1 MSETLR
7 QRLSRW
13 FRPPRRLKVTRQGKI
28 FLIVTIGVGIAAIN
42 TANNL
47 LFLVLGFMLSLIVI
61 SGILSESV
69 LRRIEIRRR
78 LPTLPWA
85 GEPCPIEITVRNLK
99 LIPSYCLE
107 IQDLSSNFVINRR
120 CFFLKVSGHKSQS
133 TTYHCVF
140 PKRGIYHFTGFKVIT
155 RFPFSL
161 FAKSYFYDSPDDF
174 IVAPRRVPPR
184 RPPDNE
190 HDLGEEAAGRDP
202 DRLDPEPALVHPYH
216 PGDDVRRINWKLSAK
231 RQRLVVTE
239 GVRRSR
245 KQVNILFDDRLAAER
260 FRGSG
265 ARHPTVPDRMME
277 QVEAMARDAFE
288 DAVNEIASTA
298 HELSRLEYDV
308 WFGTRRKVMGPLP
321 PEQFHVIL
329 LELALVDPLPGREGE
344 VPPLPVPPVGTT
356 MTFHV
361 GDEDHE
367 PLPPRVEIRLS
378 APDGIE
384 VPTPG
389 AGGN

>member
-1 MSETLR
+1 M
-7 QRLSRW
+7 
-13 FRPPRRLKVTRQGKI
+13 RPPRRLKVTRQGKVFI
-28 FLIVTIGVGIAAIN
+28 LVTVGVGIAAIN

-61 SGILSESV
+61 SGILSEAV

-99 LIPSYCLE
+99 RIPSYCLE

-120 CFFLKVSGHKSQS
+120 CFFLKVSGNKSQS

-140 PKRGIYHFTGFKVIT
+140 PRRGTYHFTGYKVIT

-161 FAKSYFYDSPDDF
+161 FAKSYFYESTDDF

-184 RPPDNE
+184 KPPEQEMDS
-190 HDLGEEAAGRDP
+190 GEESPRRDP

-239 GVRRSR
+239 GVHRMRR
-245 KQVNILFDDRLAAER
+245 QINLLFDDRLAVER

-265 ARHPTVPDRMME
+265 ARHPTLPDRMME
-277 QVEAMARDAFE
+277 QVEALAREAFE
-288 DAVNEIASTA
+288 DSINEIASTGF
-298 HELSRLEYDV
+298 ELVQRDFDL
-308 WFGTRRKVMGPLP
+308 WLGTRRKVIGPLP

-329 LELALVDPLPGREGE
+329 LELALMEPLPGREGD
-344 VPPLPVPPVGTT
+344 VPPLPLPPRGATIA
-356 MTFHV
+356 FHV
-361 GDEDHE
+361 GDEDHD
-367 PLPPRVEIRLS
+367 PLPPRVEIRLPAMEGV
-378 APDGIE
+378 APFQ
-384 VPTPG
+384 PG
-389 AGGN
+389 GES

>member
-1 MSETLR
+1 MSESFGQKLR
-7 QRLSRW
+7 RW
-13 FRPPRRLKVTRQGKI
+13 LRPPRRLKVTRQGKVFI
-28 FLIVTIGVGIAAIN
+28 LVTIGVGIAAIN

-61 SGILSESV
+61 SGILSEAV
-69 LRRIEIRRR
+69 LRHIEIRRR

-85 GEPCPIEITVRNLK
+85 GEPCPIEITVKNVKR
-99 LIPSYCLE
+99 IPSYCLE

-120 CFFLKVSGHKSQS
+120 CFFLKVSGKKSQS

-140 PKRGIYHFTGFKVIT
+140 PKRGSYHFTGYKVIT

-161 FAKSYFYDSPDDF
+161 FAKSYFYKSPDDF

-184 RPPDNE
+184 RPPVDE
-190 HDLGEEAAGRDP
+190 REIGEEASGREP
-202 DRLDPEPALVHPYH
+202 DRLDPEPALLHPYN

-245 KQVNILFDDRLAAER
+245 KRINLLFDDRLAVER

-265 ARHPTVPDRMME
+265 ARHPTMPDRMME
-277 QVEAMARDAFE
+277 HVQAMAREAFE
-288 DAVNEIASTA
+288 DAVNEAASTGF
-298 HELSRLEYDV
+298 ELSQQDYEL
-308 WFGTRRKVMGPLP
+308 WFGTRRKVFGPIQ

-329 LELALVDPLPGREGE
+329 LEFALMEPIPGPETD
-344 VPPLPVPPVGTT
+344 VPPMPVPPAGATIE
-356 MTFHV
+356 FHT
-361 GDEDHE
+361 GDADHE
-367 PLPPRVEIRLS
+367 PLPARVEIRLS
-378 APDGIE
+378 AESLRP
-384 VPTPG
+384 PRPG
-389 AGGN
+389 EQG